1 MACPDE
7 LTLDLWLADAL
18 PSEEA
23 ATIAAHVPTCA
34 TCLAATRAVERLGAE
49 LHTALALDSEELR
62 YLSELA
68 LASTWR
74 TAPAATEAP
83 AWGWIALIGVVAGFA
98 AWLIAAPVVGPAV
111 AVAVQ
116 IGAFT
121 VLLNAAL
128 GLVLG
133 FGQALLEV
141 IQSPALGLA
150 QPLLA
155 LLALALL
162 FWPPQFR
169 PQRSTHS

>member
-18 PSEEA
+18 PSDAA
-23 ATIAAHVPTCA
+23 ATIAAHVPSCP
-34 TCLAATRAVERLGAE
+34 TCLEATRALDGFGAE
-49 LHTALALDSEELR
+49 LHTALALDAEELQ
-62 YLSELA
+62 YLSGLK

-74 TAPAATEAP
+74 TAPAAPSWA
-83 AWGWIALIGVVAGFA
+83 WIALLGVVTGFA
-98 AWLIAAPVVGPAV
+98 AWFVAAPVIGPAV

-116 IGAFT
+116 VGAFT

-128 GLVLG
+128 GLVVG
-133 FGQALLEV
+133 FGQALLDV
-141 IQSPALGLA
+141 IRSPALGLA

-162 FWPPQFR
+162 FWPPHFI
-169 PQRSTHS
+169 PQRSTHT

>member
-18 PSEEA
+18 PSDAA
-23 ATIAAHVPTCA
+23 ATIAAHVPSCP
-34 TCLAATRAVERLGAE
+34 TCLEATRAIDGFGAE
-49 LHTALALDSEELR
+49 LHTALALDAEELQ
-62 YLSELA
+62 YLSGLE

-74 TAPAATEAP
+74 TAPATAAP
-83 AWGWIALIGVVAGFA
+83 SWGWIALISVLAGFA
-98 AWLIAAPVVGPAV
+98 AWYIAAPVIGPAV

-116 IGAFT
+116 VGAFT

-128 GLVLG
+128 GLVFG
-133 FGQALLEV
+133 FGQALLDV
-141 IQSPALGLA
+141 IRSPALGLA

-162 FWPPQFR
+162 FWPPHFIPR
-169 PQRSTHS
+169 RSTHA

>member
-18 PSEEA
+18 PPDAA
-23 ATIAAHVPTCA
+23 ATIAAHVPTCPR
-34 TCLAATRAVERLGAE
+34 CLVARRALDGFGAE
-49 LHTALALDSEELR
+49 LHTALALDAEELE
-62 YLSELA
+62 YLSGLE

-74 TAPAATEAP
+74 IAPATAALS
-83 AWGWIALIGVVAGFA
+83 WGWIALIGVVAGFA
-98 AWLIAAPVVGPAV
+98 AWFIAAPVIGPAV

-116 IGAFT
+116 VGAFT

-128 GLVLG
+128 GLVVGL
-133 FGQALLEV
+133 GQALLDV
-141 IQSPALGLA
+141 IRSPALGLA

-162 FWPPQFR
+162 FWPPQFI
-169 PQRSTHS
+169 PQRSAHS